1 MIRTRLS
8 DRLER
13 ERAHGK
19 VILEGQ
25 ESNWGWRT
33 PAGQLRR
40 QRRATYLTELG
51 PTSEKPVKVLELGCG
66 TGTFTGDFSRSFP
79 DLTAIDISDSLLEV
93 AAQRF
98 PNVKFVNADI
108 HATPFEAMTFDLV
121 VGCSVLHHLEW
132 DDALKEVFRILRPGG
147 ALRFTEP
154 NLQNPQIF
162 LQKKWPWLKKRMGD
176 SLDETAFTPR
186 RIRDSLQRAGF
197 VSIFA
202 EPFEFLHPAV
212 PEAWVPAVVRL
223 ESWVE
228 KTPLRQIAG
237 SIKISALRP
246 R

>member
-1 MIRTRLS
+1 MTRIRLS

-33 PAGQLRR
+33 PAGQVRR
-40 QRRATYLTELG
+40 ERRARYLTESPSTL
-51 PTSEKPVKVLELGCG
+51 ENPVKVLEVGCG
-66 TGTFTGDFSRSFP
+66 TGTFTGDFSSRFA

-98 PNVKFVNADI
+98 PAVKFLNADI
-108 HATPFEAMTFDLV
+108 HATPFQSASFDLV

-132 DDALKEVFRILRPGG
+132 DAALKEILRVLRPGG

-154 NLQNPQIF
+154 NLLNPQIF
-162 LQKKWPWLKKRMGD
+162 LQKTWPWLKKRMGD
-176 SLDETAFTPR
+176 SLDETAFTPQ
-186 RIRDSLQRAGF
+186 RIRRSLERAGF
-197 VSIFA
+197 TSVSA
-202 EPFEFLHPAV
+202 EPFEFLHPAT
-212 PEAWVPAVVRL
+212 PAAWIPAVERL

-228 KTPLRQIAG
+228 RTPLRQIAG
-237 SIKISALRP
+237 SIKISAQRP

>member
-1 MIRTRLS
+1 MTRTPLS

-33 PAGQLRR
+33 PAGRVRR
-40 QRRATYLTELG
+40 ERRASYLTELAR
-51 PTSEKPVKVLELGCG
+51 SFQAPVRVLELGCG
-66 TGTFTGDFSRSFP
+66 TGTFTGDFSRSFS

-108 HATPFEAMTFDLV
+108 HATPFEPASFDLV

-154 NLQNPQIF
+154 NLLNPQIF
-162 LQKKWPWLKKRMGD
+162 LQKNWPWLKKRMGD
-176 SLDETAFTPR
+176 SLDETAFTPQ
-186 RIRDSLQRAGF
+186 RIRRSLESAGF
-197 VSIFA
+197 ASVSA
-202 EPFEFLHPAV
+202 EPFEFLHPAT

-228 KTPLRQIAG
+228 KTPLRKIAG
-237 SIKISALRP
+237 SIKISAMRP
-246 R
+246 T